1 MFIPHTKHEPFHFLP
16 TPAVPPKHLK
26 KKQKKKKSSPHSF
39 TKDTNPYPQ
48 VALLRDLSNLG
59 ANLLAEEANLTL
71 PRLSRASDRRRSQP
85 QHKPQTIA
93 PRNCYQNLK
102 NPSHPSHRETPDLQ
116 PFALNHTP
124 RNPKP
129 DDSPMM
135 TTTRMTTKRM
145 VFEGAKRGL
154 TQFGATPS
162 ALHRRNAI
170 ATAFGFFDRLMTWS
184 SYLQRRCKQKKK
196 KKLAKNQ

>member
-1 MFIPHTKHEPFHFLP
+1 M
-16 TPAVPPKHLK
+16 
-26 KKQKKKKSSPHSF
+26 
-39 TKDTNPYPQ
+39 
-48 VALLRDLSNLG
+48 
-59 ANLLAEEANLTL
+59 LAEEANLTL

-93 PRNCYQNLK
+93 PRNCHQNLK

-116 PFALNHTP
+116 PFTLNHTP